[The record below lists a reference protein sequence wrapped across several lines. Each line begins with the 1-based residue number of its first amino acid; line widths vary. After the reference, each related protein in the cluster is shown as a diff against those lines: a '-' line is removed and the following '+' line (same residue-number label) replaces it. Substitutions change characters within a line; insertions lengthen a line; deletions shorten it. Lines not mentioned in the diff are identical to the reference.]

1 MSSKHHVKASAVRLQ
16 AIKEARER
24 GLAGKS
30 RPGDDLLF
38 AEGFDPSS
46 TYVGALSDA
55 FHDGQLER
63 KEPQS

>member
-1 MSSKHHVKASAVRLQ
+1 MSSKHHVNALAARKRMLQ
-16 AIKEARER
+16 EAHER

-38 AEGFDPSS
+38 AEDFDPSS

-55 FHDGQLER
+55 FHAGQLER
-63 KEPQS
+63 KEPT